1 MHDDEEENLWQWR
14 NNNIW
19 YRIRKNIQQIKNLH
33 DDEEEKLWQWRNNN
47 IWYRISEK
55 GSTDLPD

>member
-1 MHDDEEENLWQWR
+1 MIKKKKKYTTN
-14 NNNIW
+14 
-19 YRIRKNIQQIKNLH
+19 KNLH
-33 DDEEEKLWQWRNNN
+33 DDDEEKLWQWRNNN